1 MYGSPDLDLLEAS
14 SHALRACRYYGEDN
28 LQVIPVTSILSVI
41 SMQSLPMCPDDVGLD
56 NHWFV
61 VEKSGI
67 DDTELTGYVDPLVE
81 EQ

>member
-14 SHALRACRYYGEDN
+14 SHALQACCYYGQHN
-28 LQVIPVTSILSVI
+28 LQVIPITSILSVI
-41 SMQSLPMCPDDVGLD
+41 SMQILPTCPDDVGLD